1 MRSAK
6 IVSTLG
12 PASDS
17 EETISALAAAGMS
30 VARLNA
36 SHGSPD
42 TRRELVDRIRAA
54 GRTTREPVAVMLDL
68 PGPEIRTAAHDG
80 EVTLEDGATVQFV
93 EGETVSPDTVGITTD
108 ISTVEPGDRVLLD
121 DGRIETT
128 VEAVD
133 GGTVTAHVDSGGA
146 LGGRA
151 GVNVPGVDLDLPVI
165 PDRDETEL
173 DVAVEKSV
181 DFVAASF
188 VRDAEDIY
196 AISEA
201 IKERGG
207 NIPIVAKIERASAVE
222 NLDGIIDAAYGVMV
236 ARGDLGVEL
245 PLEDVPLIQ
254 KRIIRQCKNTG
265 TPVITA
271 TEMLD
276 SMVQAHRPTR
286 AEASDVANAVLDG
299 TDAVMLSAETAVGD
313 HPVRV
318 VETMNR
324 IVGDIED
331 SEEYAQMQ
339 EQRVPPAGA
348 ARADA
353 VARSARYLA
362 RDLDAAAI
370 VVASES
376 GYTALKTAK
385 YRPSVPIIAASPTET
400 VKRQLRL
407 SWGIIPKSIPDT
419 ADTTDAIID
428 NAVQTAL
435 RTEAADSGDTVV
447 VIAGKMSDVEGVNT
461 ANTLK
466 THVAAET
473 VAAGRPLVDGFVTGP
488 VHRVTES
495 GLASLPTGAIAA
507 VPADFEGEF
516 DDDPGTVAGILDAH
530 PGMTSYAALVAREL
544 DIPAISN
551 VHLPDAV
558 ADGDIV
564 TLDAERGIVYD
575 GKIDRVDVPADRSRP

>member
-1 MRSAK
+1 MQSAK
-6 IVSTLG
+6 IISTLG
-12 PASDS
+12 PATED
-17 EETISALAAAGMS
+17 EETIGALAAAGMA

-36 SHGSPD
+36 SHGSPE
-42 TRRELVDRIRAA
+42 TRRALVDRIRAA
-54 GRTTREPVAVMLDL
+54 GRTAKQPVAVMLDL
-68 PGPEIRTAAHDG
+68 PGPEIRTAANDG
-80 EVTLEDGATVQFV
+80 EVTLNDGSHVQFV
-93 EGETVSPDTVGITTD
+93 EGETVTADTVAVTTD
-108 ISTVEPGDRVLLD
+108 ISAVDPGTRVLLD

-128 VEAVD
+128 VESVD
-133 GGTVTAHVDSGGA
+133 DGTVTARVDNGGA

-165 PDRDETEL
+165 PDRDATEL
-173 DVAVEKSV
+173 DLAVEKDV

-188 VRDAEDIY
+188 VRDADDIY

-201 IKERGG
+201 IEHRGG
-207 NIPIVAKIERASAVE
+207 DIPIIAKIERASAVE
-222 NLDGIIDAAYGVMV
+222 NLSGIIDAAYGVMV

-254 KRIIRQCKNTG
+254 KRIIRQCQNAG

-276 SMVQAHRPTR
+276 SMVHAHRPTR

-331 SEEYAQMQ
+331 SEEYDQMHDQ
-339 EQRVPPAGA
+339 WIPSAGT

-385 YRPSVPIIAASPTET
+385 YRPEVPIIAASPTEQ
-400 VKRQLRL
+400 VKRQLHL
-407 SWGIIPKSIPDT
+407 SWGIVPKSIPDT
-419 ADTTDAIID
+419 ATTTDAIID
-428 NAVQTAL
+428 NAVQAAL
-435 RTEAADSGDTVV
+435 RTDAADSGDTVV
-447 VIAGKMSDVEGVNT
+447 VIAGKMSDMEGVNT

-473 VAAGRPLVDGFVTGP
+473 VATGRPLVDGFVTGP
-488 VHRVTES
+488 VHRVEE
-495 GLASLPTGAIAA
+495 GLANLSADAIAV
-507 VPADFEGEF
+507 VPSGFEGQF
-516 DDDPGTVAGILDAH
+516 QNDPNDLAGILDAH

-544 DIPAISN
+544 GVPAIRN
-551 VHLPDAV
+551 VSLPDTV
-558 ADGDIV
+558 ADGTVV
-564 TLDAERGIVYD
+564 TLDAERGIVYE
-575 GKIDRVDVPADRSRP
+575 GEIDRVDAPADRSRL